1 MPLVLSLAEAEGFV
15 LACGLGPVAALT
27 CHRHI
32 IHSRSH
38 VRILLLRFYK
48 IKTTHEGGFVLAEAE
63 GFEPPWGC
71 PQTVFKTSY
80 SRGRFRLFHGGL
92 AHFSSLKILITQGF
106 LPRFEPFEPESNG
119 FESNGISKNLSK
131 ISHFR
136 ENLERT

>member
-1 MPLVLSLAEAEGFV
+1 MAQATRYF
-15 LACGLGPVAALT
+15 
-27 CHRHI
+27 
-32 IHSRSH
+32 
-38 VRILLLRFYK
+38 
-48 IKTTHEGGFVLAEAE
+48 LAEAE

-80 SRGRFRLFHGGL
+80 SRGQFRLLYGGL
-92 AHFSSLKILITQGF
+92 AHFSSLEILIPQGF
-106 LPRFEPFEPESNG
+106 LPRFEPFEPKSNQ